1 MTDKNAS
8 ADMLRAKSAGGGR
21 KRKKGASAVSM
32 RWAAVFILGLAFF
45 AVGVF
50 GFVTSMQDGAIARG
64 VRAGA
69 LELGG
74 KSAAEAAEALRG
86 RIASLT
92 LTYSLEGTEARIAPL
107 GGRGARPVVSYDVD
121 GAIRGAIDVGRD
133 VSAIRALAERLNAA
147 AFGASVALPYSFDR
161 VALRAALEEH
171 FSDELAPAKNA
182 RFAVTF
188 DADGVPTVKVVPGTE
203 GTAVDFDA
211 VMRETDARLRDF
223 SDAVVA
229 VPVKKDVPALTAA
242 DLEPLVGDV
251 ANAVRR
257 APLSLT
263 AKGETWTASRKAVS
277 EWIIAVPQN
286 GKAALSLDRTKLD
299 AFLSARATSIAT
311 EPKNAVFE
319 EKDGKVTKFEPGVD
333 GETLDVDGS
342 SKAIAIALFNA
353 DAAEAAVNL
362 PLTAVPPEITTEKS
376 NPYGIKEIVG
386 IGESNFAGSP
396 KNRRHNIAVG
406 AKSVHG
412 TLIAPD
418 AEFSLLKT
426 LGAIDGTT
434 GYLQELVIKGN
445 ETKPEYGGGLCQI
458 GSTAFRGVLA
468 SGLPVTER
476 RNHSYRVPYYERDGD
491 GNYIGPGKD
500 ATIYDPAPDFK
511 FKNDT
516 GHHLLI
522 TSAISGN
529 RLSFIFWGV
538 NDGRKAE
545 QTDARVYNI
554 VKPPEKKIIETDDL
568 APGVEKCTE
577 KPHVGSDA
585 VFTYTVTYADGT
597 KKVTDFKSHYRPWQ
611 EVCLVGRDPNAP
623 VVPDNG
629 MPADG
634 GVPSQ
639 DASGAA
645 GT

>member
-8 ADMLRAKSAGGGR
+8 ADLLRAKGAGGGR

-32 RWAAVFILGLAFF
+32 RWAAVFVLGLAIF

-50 GFVTSMQDGAIARG
+50 GFVTSTQGGAIAHG

-69 LELGG
+69 IELSG
-74 KSAAEAAEALRG
+74 KSAEEAAAALRD

-92 LTYSLEGTEARIAPL
+92 LTYSLEGTEAQIAPL
-107 GGRGARPVVSYDVD
+107 GGRGARPVVTYDVD
-121 GAIRGAIDVGRD
+121 GAVRGAVDVGRD

-161 VALRAALEEH
+161 VALRAALEER
-171 FSDELAPAKNA
+171 FTDELAPAKNA

-188 DADGVPTVKVVPGTE
+188 DADGEPTVKVVPGTE

-211 VMRETDARLRDF
+211 VMRETEARLRDF
-223 SDAVVA
+223 SDAIVE
-229 VPVKKDVPALTAA
+229 VPVKKDVPALKAA
-242 DLEPLVGDV
+242 DLEPLAGNV
-251 ANAVRR
+251 AAALRR
-257 APLSLT
+257 APLSLA

-277 EWIIAVPQN
+277 EWITAVPQN
-286 GKAALSLDRTKLD
+286 GKATLALDRAKLD
-299 AFLSARATSIAT
+299 AFLSARSTAIAT
-311 EPKNAVFE
+311 EPKDAIFE
-319 EKDGKVTKFEPGVD
+319 EKDGKVTKFVPGVD

-342 SKAIAIALFNA
+342 AKAISAALFGA
-353 DAAEAAVNL
+353 DVEESALNL
-362 PLTAVPPEITTEKS
+362 PLIAVPPQVTTEKS
-376 NPYGIKEIVG
+376 NPYGIREIVG
-386 IGESNFAGSP
+386 VGESNFAGSP
-396 KNRRHNIAVG
+396 KNRRHNIAIG
-406 AKSVHG
+406 AKAVHG
-412 TLIAPD
+412 TLVPPD
-418 AEFSLLKT
+418 GEFSMMKT

-458 GSTAFRGVLA
+458 GSTAFRGALA
-468 SGLPVTER
+468 SGLPITER

-491 GNYIGPGKD
+491 GKYIGPGKD

-516 GHHLLI
+516 GHHILI
-522 TSAISGN
+522 MTAISGN

-554 VKPPEKKIIETDDL
+554 VKPPEKKIIETDTL
-568 APGVEKCTE
+568 KPGEEKCTE

-585 VFTYTVTYADGT
+585 VFTYTVTYGDGT
-597 KKVTDFKSHYRPWQ
+597 VKKTDFKSHYRPWQ

-623 VVPDNG
+623 IVPDNAIA
-629 MPADG
+629 PDG
-634 GVPSQ
+634 SVPSQ
-639 DASGAA
+639 DASGAT
-645 GT
+645 GN

>member
-32 RWAAVFILGLAFF
+32 RWAAVFVLAL
-45 AVGVF
+45 ALAAIGAF
-50 GFVTSMQDGAIARG
+50 GYVTSTQGGAIARG

-69 LELGG
+69 VDLGG
-74 KSAAEAAEALRG
+74 KSAEEAAAALRD
-86 RIASLT
+86 RVASLT

-107 GGRGARPVVSYDVD
+107 GSRGSRPVVTYDID
-121 GAIRGAIDVGRD
+121 GAVRGAVDVGRD
-133 VSAIRALAERLNAA
+133 VSAIRALAERVNAA
-147 AFGASVALPYSFDR
+147 AFGAPVALPYSFDR

-188 DADGVPTVKVVPGTE
+188 DADGEPTARVVPGTD

-223 SDAVVA
+223 SDDVVT
-229 VPVKKDVPALTAA
+229 VPVKKDVPALSAA
-242 DLEPLVGDV
+242 DLAPLVDDV
-251 ANAVRR
+251 VAALRR

-263 AKGETWTASRKAVS
+263 AKGETWTASRKAAS
-277 EWIIAVPQN
+277 DWIVAAAQSGNAV
-286 GKAALSLDRTKLD
+286 LSLDRAKLD
-299 AFLSARATSIAT
+299 AFLQARATSIAT
-311 EPKNAVFE
+311 TPKNAVFE
-319 EKDGKVTKFEPGVD
+319 EKDGKVTKFEPGID

-342 SKAIAIALFNA
+342 AKAIAAALFGG
-353 DAAEAAVNL
+353 DAVDGAIDL
-362 PLTAVPPEITTEKS
+362 PLIAVPPDITTEKS

-386 IGESNFAGSP
+386 VGESNFAGSP
-396 KNRRHNIAVG
+396 RNRRHNIAVG

-412 TLIAPD
+412 TLVPPD
-418 AEFSLLKT
+418 GEFSMLAT
-426 LGAIDGTT
+426 LGTIDGTT

-458 GSTAFRGVLA
+458 GSTAFRGALA
-468 SGLPVTER
+468 SGLPITQR
-476 RNHSYRVPYYERDGD
+476 QNHSYRVPYYERDGD
-491 GNYIGPGKD
+491 GKYIGPGKD
-500 ATIYDPAPDFK
+500 ATIYDPAPDFR

-522 TSAISGN
+522 TTAINGN

-538 NDGRKAE
+538 NDGRTSK
-545 QTDARVYNI
+545 QTDARVFNI
-554 VKPPEKKIIETDDL
+554 VKPPEKKIIETDTL
-568 APGVEKCTE
+568 KPGEEKCTE

-597 KKVTDFKSHYRPWQ
+597 VKATDFKSHYRPWQ

-634 GVPSQ
+634 SVPSQ
-639 DASGAA
+639 DASGAT
-645 GT
+645 GN